1 MKKRIFIIGAGGLG
15 RGIESYLEMIP
26 KNERDWEIAGF
37 IDESLNALDNVP
49 SDYRILGD
57 INTYNFEVDDRA
69 IIAIGDP
76 KMRENIYNRLKGR
89 VQFFTFVDPRAI
101 LGKFVEI
108 EEGCIV
114 LAGCFIATAVKLGK
128 FTVVLEK
135 SIVGHDSVIG
145 DFCSIM
151 PNVDIG
157 GECQIGDRV
166 FLGTSA
172 TIIPRRSIVDNVI
185 VGAGSVAFRNIKTGC
200 TVYGNPAQKI

>member
-26 KNERDWEIAGF
+26 TNERDWEIEGF
-37 IDESLNALDNVP
+37 IDESVHALDRVP
-49 SDYRILGD
+49 SDYKIVGD
-57 INTYNFEVDDRA
+57 INTYNFEDKDRA
-69 IIAIGDP
+69 IIAIGDS

-89 VQFFTFVDPRAI
+89 VQFFTFVDSRAI
-101 LGKFVEI
+101 LGKFTQI

-114 LAGCFIATAVKLGK
+114 LAGSFIATAAKLGK

-135 SIVGHDSVIG
+135 SIVGHDSEVG

-157 GECQIGDRV
+157 GECKIGNRV

-172 TIIPRRSIVDNVI
+172 TIIPRRSIVEKVI
-185 VGAGSVAFRNIKTGC
+185 VGAGSVVFRNIKSEC
-200 TVYGNPAQKI
+200 TVYGNPAKKI